1 MHEQQGVFCNY
12 VNPGIIRQIRRQEKN
27 VHWAES
33 GSGRGLWV
41 AHHGPR
47 PNRQR
52 RGVGRQ
58 GALGRPACDAQEER
72 DQGSMRGGRVILP
85 NQRTSEAAVADGAP
99 ATREERRGSGIHQIR
114 RGGGRGGGTGP
125 LAGAGRGADKE
136 EPPPAE
142 AAAASH
148 GSSPAQGTADPDLAT
163 ERSAPTSHSS
173 RSEGSTRS
181 ARSDSSLD
189 RSSAS

>member
-52 RGVGRQ
+52 RGGGRQ
-58 GALGRPACDAQEER
+58 GALGRPTCDAQEER
-72 DQGSMRGGRVILP
+72 DQGSTRVGRRP
-85 NQRTSEAAVADGAP
+85 P
-99 ATREERRGSGIHQIR
+99 
-114 RGGGRGGGTGP
+114 
-125 LAGAGRGADKE
+125 
-136 EPPPAE
+136 EPE
-142 AAAASH
+142 
-148 GSSPAQGTADPDLAT
+148 D
-163 ERSAPTSHSS
+163 E
-173 RSEGSTRS
+173 
-181 ARSDSSLD
+181 
-189 RSSAS
+189 

>member
-52 RGVGRQ
+52 RGGGQQ

-72 DQGSMRGGRVILP
+72 DQGSTRGGSIVLP
-85 NQRTSEAAVADGAP
+85 NQRTSEVAVLATSGVASRGPADDGDRGIRALLP
-99 ATREERRGSGIHQIR
+99 GSGRRRGRTTNYGDGQR
-114 RGGGRGGGTGP
+114 R
-125 LAGAGRGADKE
+125 
-136 EPPPAE
+136 E
-142 AAAASH
+142 A
-148 GSSPAQGTADPDLAT
+148 LR
-163 ERSAPTSHSS
+163 ERESW
-173 RSEGSTRS
+173 
-181 ARSDSSLD
+181 
-189 RSSAS
+189 